1 MRLSRHFTFAAG
13 LLLAGS
19 LAACVSQQKYD
30 ALDNDYNALNL
41 KLSGEIGAQQVHIT
55 RLQGAAFPVGR
66 LADVAGF
73 AGDDRE
79 NGADTGA
86 VRQHANCGDGL
97 YR

>member
-41 KLSGEIGAQQVHIT
+41 KLSGEIGAQQ
-55 RLQGAAFPVGR
+55 RAAFPVGR